1 MWKLGKVTGHTWTK
15 PSSEHSAMTHP
26 VHLLL
31 ASKDWFAWAE
41 EERNPIGGE
50 GLGYGTT
57 RFLEPIVEKKKI
69 GLFTDTTSK
78 KKIFVSE
85 NYSLREKVIDCK
97 DKQKHAHV
105 LHTTHLNLW

>member
-1 MWKLGKVTGHTWTK
+1 MWKLGKVTGHTWAK

-57 RFLEPIVEKKKI
+57 RFLEPIVEKKKKDFLLI
-69 GLFTDTTSK
+69 QQVK